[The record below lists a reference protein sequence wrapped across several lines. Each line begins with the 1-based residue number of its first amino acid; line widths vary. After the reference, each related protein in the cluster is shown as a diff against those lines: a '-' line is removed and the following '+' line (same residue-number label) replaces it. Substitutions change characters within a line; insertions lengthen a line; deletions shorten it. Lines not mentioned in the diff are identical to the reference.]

1 MYEDIISIQSAS
13 KLLGVSRT
21 QVYRLL
27 DCESIMEVDIDGKRL
42 VRKSSV
48 YKYLQLKVK
57 IEEIKQMMKV
67 H

>member
-48 YKYLQLKVK
+48 HKYLQLKVK